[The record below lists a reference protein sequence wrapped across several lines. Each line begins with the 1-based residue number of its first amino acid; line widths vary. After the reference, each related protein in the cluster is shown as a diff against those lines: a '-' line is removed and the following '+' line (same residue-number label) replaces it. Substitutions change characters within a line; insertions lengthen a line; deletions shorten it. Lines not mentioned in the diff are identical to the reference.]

1 MSLLSSFKPSNHLI
15 MKNKTL
21 TTTGVFLLLAT
32 LLYMAY
38 INTMSWR
45 VVAGIVL
52 VIFSVFAFLKLL
64 FGSSDDNGDEITY
77 LTYKESLKISDEL
90 EDLNDEV
97 TTLNEQVKKMQSY
110 LYEILDVL
118 MMTKE
123 LSVEMET
130 RLTNEIQLLLHRI
143 SGNIN
148 TKV

>member
-1 MSLLSSFKPSNHLI
+1 
-15 MKNKTL
+15 
-21 TTTGVFLLLAT
+21 
-32 LLYMAY
+32 MAY